1 MLENFFFQFQK
12 IAEISYK
19 SELNMDDMSRVTL
32 PKVIKK
38 VSLIEIRPISHA
50 LF

>member
-1 MLENFFFQFQK
+1 MQENVFFQFQK
-12 IAEISYK
+12 ISEISYK
-19 SELNMDDMSRVTL
+19 SELNMDDSRVTL

-38 VSLIEIRPISHA
+38 VSLIEVRPISHA